1 MKNRSVPFYGEM
13 KKGRRPFTI
22 LVDLDTQKIYRANHK
37 EVGELVYYGPIF
49 VLVLLFFNYIKD
61 LSVPIPL
68 LLMGGMM
75 IGLIS
80 GNLFYRKT
88 LRELREIDIGEHTL
102 RTYLSEGKK
111 QFTYELLLNVGI
123 LVCTIIPSILYV
135 VFTSFFW
142 LFLVIFFSF
151 LLGGTIGPLSI
162 KRYRFVYKNQMF
174 IDEGV
179 RENQS
184 Y

>member
-1 MKNRSVPFYGEM
+1 M
-13 KKGRRPFTI
+13 
-22 LVDLDTQKIYRANHK
+22 YRANHK
-37 EVGELVYYGPIF
+37 EVGELVYYGPVF
-49 VLVLLFFNYIKD
+49 VLVLLSFNYIKD

-68 LLMGGMM
+68 LLMGGIM

-88 LRELREIDIGEHTL
+88 LKEWREIDIGEYTL

-111 QFTYELLLNVGI
+111 QLTYELLLNVGV
-123 LVCTIIPSILYV
+123 LVCTITFSILYV
-135 VFTSFFW
+135 VFTSFIW

-151 LLGGTIGPLSI
+151 LLGGTTGPLSI
-162 KRYRFVYKNQMF
+162 KRYRFIYKNEMF
-174 IDEGV
+174 IDGGV
-179 RENQS
+179 GENQS

>member
-1 MKNRSVPFYGEM
+1 MKKRSIPFYGEM

-49 VLVLLFFNYIKD
+49 VLILFLFNYIKN
-61 LSVPIPL
+61 LSVAITL
-68 LLMGGMM
+68 LLMGGII

-80 GNLFYRKT
+80 GNFFYRKT
-88 LRELREIDIGEHTL
+88 LKELREINIGEHTL
-102 RTYLSEGKK
+102 RAYLSEGKK
-111 QFTYELLLNVGI
+111 QLKYELLLNIGI
-123 LVCTIIPSILYV
+123 LVCTIILSILYV
-135 VFTSFFW
+135 VFTSFIW

-151 LLGGTIGPLSI
+151 LLGGTTGPLSI
-162 KRYRFVYKNQMF
+162 KRYRFIYKNEMF

-179 RENQS
+179 S
-184 Y
+184 

>member
-1 MKNRSVPFYGEM
+1 MKNRSIPFYGEM
-13 KKGRRPFTI
+13 KKGRTAFTL
-22 LVDLDTQKIYRANHK
+22 LVDLDTQKLYRANHK
-37 EVGELVYYGPIF
+37 EVGELVYYGPMF

-68 LLMGGMM
+68 LLIGGVM

-88 LRELREIDIGEHTL
+88 LKELRETDIGDHTL
-102 RTYLSEGKK
+102 RAYLSEGKK
-111 QFTYELLLNVGI
+111 QLKYELLLNVGI
-123 LVCTIIPSILYV
+123 LICTIILSILYV
-135 VFTSFFW
+135 VFTSFIW

-151 LLGGTIGPLSI
+151 LLGGTTGPLSI
-162 KRYRFVYKNQMF
+162 KRYRFVYKHEIF

-179 RENQS
+179 R
-184 Y
+184 